1 MDNSSPAPFPTNEC
15 FTLFRFCLRP
25 AATGGKRQS
34 VRNLGEFAGVELAFD
49 EARLRALAE
58 LRSGEWNDPAASAE
72 DGESVTELFATEWG
86 YDLKRGHHTLARF
99 WVHARPM
106 SFSPGSGI

>member
-1 MDNSSPAPFPTNEC
+1 MDNSTPAPLFTNEC

-25 AATGGKRQS
+25 AATGGRRQS
-34 VRNLGEFAGVELAFD
+34 VRNLGEFASVERAFD
-49 EARLRALAE
+49 EARLRAVAE
-58 LRSGEWNDPAASAE
+58 LNGSDWAAPEEGAAE
-72 DGESVTELFATEWG
+72 EIELFSTEWG
-86 YDLKRGHHTLARF
+86 YDLKRGHETLARF